1 MEPRVFLP
9 VCWRN
14 ESPVGHRPSLLLTYA
29 VPFRLR
35 AAAPH
40 LQNSIRG
47 PWSHQPAPNP
57 PIRGIFRISAC
68 SRTGN
73 KNNLHPKRAVEDK
86 CLLVTVFPSSSVL
99 ESLLVTNLTPRM
111 GSAGLS
117 VPTSQPP
124 PSLPAGEL
132 WAIPPIFLLLALQV
146 KALWATVSASHAV
159 EQRALCAFPPTA
171 C

>member
-1 MEPRVFLP
+1 MELRIFLS

-14 ESPVGHRPSLLLTYA
+14 ESPLGHRPSLLLAYA

-47 PWSHQPAPNP
+47 PCSHQPAQNP

-73 KNNLHPKRAVEDK
+73 KNSLHPKRAVEDK
-86 CLLVTVFPSSSVL
+86 CLLVTVFPSSSVP
-99 ESLLVTNLTPRM
+99 ESLPVTNLTPHM

-117 VPTSQPP
+117 APTSQPP

-132 WAIPPIFLLLALQV
+132 WAIPPIFLPI
-146 KALWATVSASHAV
+146 AV
-159 EQRALCAFPPTA
+159 
-171 C
+171 